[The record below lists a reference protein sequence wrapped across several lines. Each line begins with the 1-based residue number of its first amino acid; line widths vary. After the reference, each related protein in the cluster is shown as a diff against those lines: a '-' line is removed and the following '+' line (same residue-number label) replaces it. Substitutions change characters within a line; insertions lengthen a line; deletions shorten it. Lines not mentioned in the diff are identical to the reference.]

1 MMMNKSYQEL
11 SRLKTFQER
20 FDYLKLSGSV
30 GSETFGYDRWL
41 NQTLYRS
48 YRWKKFR
55 REIIIR
61 DEGCDLGVDGY
72 VINDPRG
79 IFVHHINPITIED
92 IENDNDLLFDPN
104 NVICT
109 SFDTHQAIHYGD
121 ESSLPLLP
129 IERRPFD
136 TCPWRQ

>member
-1 MMMNKSYQEL
+1 MNKSYQEL
-11 SRLKTFQER
+11 NRLKTFQER

-41 NQTLYRS
+41 NQALYMS

-109 SFDTHQAIHYGD
+109 SFNTHQAIHYGD
-121 ESSLPLLP
+121 ESLLPSLP